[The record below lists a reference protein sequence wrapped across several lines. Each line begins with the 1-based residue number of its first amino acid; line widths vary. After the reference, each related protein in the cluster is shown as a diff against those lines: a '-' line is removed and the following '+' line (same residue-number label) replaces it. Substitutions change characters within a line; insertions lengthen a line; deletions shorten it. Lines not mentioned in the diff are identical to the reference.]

1 MKRKKMLYLLILLIM
16 VFTLLYILLKCS
28 DHNDGKSEQWIGNY
42 SFYEFAEPNQ
52 NMIYSISIY
61 EDNGL
66 YARIKIDGFSTMDR
80 LIAKVWSHGDEIE
93 MTFYDYYID
102 ENGGTTLLERFDEG
116 NFLLKFT
123 RKDGVLITE
132 WGGIQPLLIKN
143 EVPGQYF
150 TKDVEK

>member
-1 MKRKKMLYLLILLIM
+1 M
-16 VFTLLYILLKCS
+16 
-28 DHNDGKSEQWIGNY
+28 WI
-42 SFYEFAEPNQ
+42 
-52 NMIYSISIY
+52 
-61 EDNGL
+61 
-66 YARIKIDGFSTMDR
+66 
-80 LIAKVWSHGDEIE
+80 SHGDEIK
-93 MTFYDYYID
+93 MSFYDYYID
-102 ENGGTTLLERFDEG
+102 ENGGTTLLKRFDEG

>member
-1 MKRKKMLYLLILLIM
+1 M
-16 VFTLLYILLKCS
+16 
-28 DHNDGKSEQWIGNY
+28 D
-42 SFYEFAEPNQ
+42 
-52 NMIYSISIY
+52 YSISIY

-66 YARIKIDGFSTMDR
+66 YSQIKIDGFSTIHR
-80 LIAKVWSHGDEIE
+80 LIAKVWSHGDEIK
-93 MTFYDYYID
+93 MTFYDNYID
-102 ENGGTTLLERFDEG
+102 ENLKFTVPEIFEEG

-123 RKDGVLITE
+123 RTDGVLITE